1 MSHAPSSQPA
11 QQPHVSQQPQNA
23 QQPQNTQHPL
33 PQAVLWDMDGTL
45 VDTEPY
51 WFNAQ
56 FGLVADHGG
65 SWSEDQARSL
75 VGADLRESA
84 RRLRTEGGVDLPL
97 EDVAAEILRR
107 VVAQFQAGAPWRPGG
122 RELLA
127 AVRAAGVPCALV
139 TMSWEVLAR
148 EFVAL
153 LPAGT
158 FDAVVTGDVVKRG
171 KPAPDPYLEAARR
184 LGVDPARC
192 VALEDSTT
200 GISSALAA
208 GVPTV
213 GIPCVV
219 ELEARPGLVRVASLE
234 GRDVAWLA
242 AVAAG
247 AAGDEGASTP
257 LQR

>member
-1 MSHAPSSQPA
+1 MSDAPPA
-11 QQPHVSQQPQNA
+11 QADRHPLP
-23 QQPQNTQHPL
+23 HPL

-51 WFNAQ
+51 WFEAE
-56 FGLVADHGG
+56 FALVAEHGG
-65 SWSEDQARSL
+65 TWSEDQARSL
-75 VGADLRESA
+75 VGSDLRESA
-84 RRLRTEGGVDLPL
+84 RRLRTEGGVDLVID
-97 EDVAAEILRR
+97 DVVAELLRR
-107 VVAQFQAGAPWRPGG
+107 VVDAVRREVPWRPGA
-122 RELLA
+122 RELLGA
-127 AVRAAGVPCALV
+127 LGEAGVPCALV

-148 EFVAL
+148 ELVAA
-153 LPAGT
+153 LPEGT
-158 FDAVVTGDVVKRG
+158 FAAVVTGDAVRRG

-184 LGVDPARC
+184 LGVEPSRC

-200 GISSALAA
+200 GVTSALAA

-234 GRDVAWLA
+234 GRDPAWLA

-247 AAGDEGASTP
+247 AAGDEGASRP
-257 LQR
+257 VRR

>member
-1 MSHAPSSQPA
+1 VSDATP
-11 QQPHVSQQPQNA
+11 QQ
-23 QQPQNTQHPL
+23 TGQHPL
-33 PQAVLWDMDGTL
+33 PDAVLWDMDGTL

-51 WFNAQ
+51 WFAAE

-75 VGADLRESA
+75 VGADLHESA
-84 RRLRTEGGVDLPL
+84 RRLRTDGGVDLTIDQII
-97 EDVAAEILRR
+97 EEVLRR
-107 VVAQFQAGAPWRPGG
+107 VVEQFSAEVPWRPGA
-122 RELLA
+122 RELLT
-127 AVRAAGVPCALV
+127 AVRGAGVPCALV
-139 TMSWEVLAR
+139 TMSWAVLAR
-148 EFVAL
+148 ELVAL
-153 LPAGT
+153 LPDGT
-158 FDAVVTGDVVKRG
+158 FDAVVTGDVVARG

-200 GISSALAA
+200 GVTSALAA

-219 ELEARPGLVRVASLE
+219 ELEGRPGLVRVASLK
-234 GRDVAWLA
+234 GRDPAWLA

-247 AAGDEGASTP
+247 AAPDEGASVP
-257 LQR
+257 VHR